1 GDHCPVQEGEV
12 LNTQYQVLHKLGC
25 GTFATVWLCQD
36 MRRKKQVAV
45 KVLKSREGFA
55 ETAQDEVAF
64 LRCVSCMKKKD
75 LAGENIVCL
84 LDDFRMIGENGFHIL
99 LWRVLGPSIRCLMGN
114 YRAQGLPLPFVKK
127 SLQQVLAGLHFLH
140 KSCRIIHADI
150 KPENILLCGC
160 SKRLQRLL
168 MDTLDC
174 DQGTEV
180 RLKGA
185 GEREMRGSSTKH
197 YSQYNTLQ
205 PAYAAEKTLLS
216 LPNTNTRLDSR
227 HLQKCGP
234 AESCDTPAL
243 PSFLRFVGDFNET
256 FHIIFALCSPVS
268 ISPMTVLFCL
278 SNSGAIREYLI
289 SLCPFHLGGDLGNQL
304 EESDLMSIEV
314 KIADLGSACWTYK
327 PFSKEI
333 QTQPYRALE
342 VLLGL
347 DYGTPAD
354 IWSTACLAFEMA
366 TGERLFDPQ
375 PGKYFSRDDD
385 HVACIIELLGRIPP
399 EIVFSWNK
407 STKFFSKP
415 GALLRLSRLF
425 PRSLPGILVDR
436 HGWTPREA
444 AAFAA
449 FLLPALHYA
458 PERRASAAQS
468 LRHAWIAAP

>member
-1 GDHCPVQEGEV
+1 AGGQHPVREGEV
-12 LNTQYQVLHKLGC
+12 FNMRYQALRELGC

-36 MRRKKQVAV
+36 MRRKKHVAV

-55 ETAQDEVAF
+55 ETAQDEVA
-64 LRCVSCMKKKD
+64 LLHCVNCMKKKD
-75 LAGENIVCL
+75 QAGENIVSL

-99 LWRVLGPSIRCLMGN
+99 PCTALGPSLRCLMGN
-114 YRAQGLPLPFVKK
+114 YTAQGLPLTFVKK

-140 KSCRIIHADI
+140 KRCCIIHADI
-150 KPENILLCGC
+150 KPENILLYGRDK
-160 SKRLQRLL
+160 SLQRLL
-168 MDTLDC
+168 LDTLSCGQRTD
-174 DQGTEV
+174 V

-185 GEREMRGSSTKH
+185 
-197 YSQYNTLQ
+197 
-205 PAYAAEKTLLS
+205 
-216 LPNTNTRLDSR
+216 
-227 HLQKCGP
+227 
-234 AESCDTPAL
+234 
-243 PSFLRFVGDFNET
+243 
-256 FHIIFALCSPVS
+256 
-268 ISPMTVLFCL
+268 
-278 SNSGAIREYLI
+278 
-289 SLCPFHLGGDLGNQL
+289 GGDLGNQL

-354 IWSTACLAFEMA
+354 MWSTACLAFEMA
-366 TGERLFDPQ
+366 TGECLFDPQ
-375 PGKYFSRDDD
+375 PGKYFSRNDGRTPISFIHFTNRSVRTTVSRCFLCLD
-385 HVACIIELLGRIPP
+385 HVARIIELLGRIPP
-399 EIVFSWNK
+399 QIAFSWNK
-407 STKFFSKP
+407 STKFFSRP
-415 GALLRLSRLF
+415 GALLRLSRLS

-468 LRHAWIAAP
+468 LRHGWICA

>member
-1 GDHCPVQEGEV
+1 TGGHHPMQEGEV
-12 LNTQYQVLHKLGC
+12 FNTRYQVLHKLGC

-99 LWRVLGPSIRCLMGN
+99 LWRVLFWASRAWACLGKPQDGVN
-114 YRAQGLPLPFVKK
+114 LCA
-127 SLQQVLAGLHFLH
+127 VLAGLHFLH
-140 KSCRIIHADI
+140 KCCRIIHADI
-150 KPENILLCGC
+150 KPENILLYGC

-185 GEREMRGSSTKH
+185 
-197 YSQYNTLQ
+197 
-205 PAYAAEKTLLS
+205 
-216 LPNTNTRLDSR
+216 
-227 HLQKCGP
+227 
-234 AESCDTPAL
+234 
-243 PSFLRFVGDFNET
+243 
-256 FHIIFALCSPVS
+256 
-268 ISPMTVLFCL
+268 
-278 SNSGAIREYLI
+278 
-289 SLCPFHLGGDLGNQL
+289 GGDLGNQL

-366 TGERLFDPQ
+366 TGECLFDPQ

-385 HVACIIELLGRIPP
+385 HVARIIELLGRIPP
-399 EIVFSWNK
+399 QIVFSWNK
-407 STKFFSKP
+407 STKFFSRP
-415 GALLRLSRLF
+415 GALLRLSRLS
-425 PRSLPGILVDR
+425 PRSLPGILADR

-468 LRHAWIAAP
+468 LRHAWIAA

>member
-1 GDHCPVQEGEV
+1 MEEQVQQEMPSAQGTGGHHPVQEGEV
-12 LNTQYQVLHKLGC
+12 LNARYQVLHKLGC

-64 LRCVSCMKKKD
+64 LRCATPTGNRLLPIVTISGQTAPD
-75 LAGENIVCL
+75 LHSRCACL
-84 LDDFRMIGENGFHIL
+84 LWGRRGGGDTLKAGVT
-99 LWRVLGPSIRCLMGN
+99 VLPHC
-114 YRAQGLPLPFVKK
+114 
-127 SLQQVLAGLHFLH
+127 QVLAGLHFLH
-140 KSCRIIHADI
+140 KCCRIIHADI
-150 KPENILLCGC
+150 KPENILLCAC

-185 GEREMRGSSTKH
+185 G
-197 YSQYNTLQ
+197 
-205 PAYAAEKTLLS
+205 
-216 LPNTNTRLDSR
+216 
-227 HLQKCGP
+227 
-234 AESCDTPAL
+234 
-243 PSFLRFVGDFNET
+243 
-256 FHIIFALCSPVS
+256 
-268 ISPMTVLFCL
+268 
-278 SNSGAIREYLI
+278 
-289 SLCPFHLGGDLGNQL
+289 GDLGNQL
-304 EESDLMSIEV
+304 EESDVMSIEV

-366 TGERLFDPQ
+366 TGDRLFDPQ

-385 HVACIIELLGRIPP
+385 HVARIIELLGRIPP

-407 STKFFSKP
+407 STKFFSRP
-415 GALLRLSRLF
+415 GALLRLSCLF
-425 PRSLPGILVDR
+425 PRSLPGILADR

-449 FLLPALHYA
+449 FLLPALHYE

-468 LRHAWIAAP
+468 LRHAWITAP

>member
-1 GDHCPVQEGEV
+1 GGHHPVREGEV
-12 LNTQYQVLHKLGC
+12 FNTRYQALRELGC
-25 GTFATVWLCQD
+25 GAFATVWLCQD
-36 MRRKKQVAV
+36 MRRKKHVAV

-55 ETAQDEVAF
+55 ETAQDEVA
-64 LRCVSCMKKKD
+64 LLHCVNCMKKKD
-75 LAGENIVCL
+75 QAGENIVSL

-99 LWRVLGPSIRCLMGN
+99 LRRVLGPSLRCLMGN
-114 YRAQGLPLPFVKK
+114 YTDQGLPLPFVKK

-140 KSCRIIHADI
+140 KRCRIIHTDI
-150 KPENILLCGC
+150 KPENILLYGRDK
-160 SKRLQRLL
+160 SLQGLL
-168 MDTLDC
+168 MDTLSFGRRTD
-174 DQGTEV
+174 V
-180 RLKGA
+180 RLNGA
-185 GEREMRGSSTKH
+185 
-197 YSQYNTLQ
+197 
-205 PAYAAEKTLLS
+205 
-216 LPNTNTRLDSR
+216 
-227 HLQKCGP
+227 
-234 AESCDTPAL
+234 
-243 PSFLRFVGDFNET
+243 
-256 FHIIFALCSPVS
+256 
-268 ISPMTVLFCL
+268 
-278 SNSGAIREYLI
+278 
-289 SLCPFHLGGDLGNQL
+289 GGDLSNQL

-366 TGERLFDPQ
+366 TGECLFDPQ

-385 HVACIIELLGRIPP
+385 HVARIIELLGRIPP
-399 EIVFSWNK
+399 QIAFSWNK

-415 GALLRLSRLF
+415 GALLRLSRLC
-425 PRSLPGILVDR
+425 PRSLPGILADR

-458 PERRASAAQS
+458 PER
-468 LRHAWIAAP
+468 